1 MRVVFIHGNG
11 AMNWR
16 FARTPRLK
24 QALQNLNIECIFETF
39 PDSILARSEYRLDY
53 LQNYIKADEDTL
65 LVWRSSG
72 AVAAMRYAEHHKVF
86 WSILVAPSYTD
97 LWLESEKVSW
107 YFNEPRE
114 WDSIRK
120 NQKIIHLFYSK
131 NDEFIPVEE
140 FEYIKD
146 KIQPEYNFVSSEWHF
161 MNLQE
166 FPQLLSSIQSITT
179 LVQNK

>member
-65 LVWRSSG
+65 LV
-72 AVAAMRYAEHHKVF
+72 
-86 WSILVAPSYTD
+86 
-97 LWLESEKVSW
+97 
-107 YFNEPRE
+107 
-114 WDSIRK
+114 
-120 NQKIIHLFYSK
+120 
-131 NDEFIPVEE
+131 
-140 FEYIKD
+140 
-146 KIQPEYNFVSSEWHF
+146 
-161 MNLQE
+161 
-166 FPQLLSSIQSITT
+166 
-179 LVQNK
+179 